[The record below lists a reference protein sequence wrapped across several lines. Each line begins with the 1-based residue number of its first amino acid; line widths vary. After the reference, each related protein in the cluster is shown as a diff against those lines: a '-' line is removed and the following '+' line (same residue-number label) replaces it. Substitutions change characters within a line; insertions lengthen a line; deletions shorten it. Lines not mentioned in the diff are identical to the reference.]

1 MICPPCRFSF
11 VAVSKSWFVFLWFF
25 GVMLHAT
32 AQVKPIDGIVFDKDT
47 KERIARVNIIN
58 LRTKESLYNNLQ
70 AEFHLNVKIGDQLVF
85 SKLNY
90 FNDTVTVK
98 NTISLAIYLKPS
110 SIMLNQ
116 VDIHDTLKTPA
127 ERLAAT
133 KRDYAKIYGS
143 LGDRDILS
151 TSPGGGAGISIDAL
165 WNIFSRSGRNAEHL
179 KNTIEHDYHENMID
193 YRFNKTLVSNITG
206 LKEPQLSEFMQRY
219 RPGYY
224 MVTTVSDYDFILS
237 IKANY
242 RRFMRN
248 PKRSYAPPPLPH
260 IEGSNNDK

>member
-1 MICPPCRFSF
+1 
-11 VAVSKSWFVFLWFF
+11 
-25 GVMLHAT
+25 
-32 AQVKPIDGIVFDKDT
+32 
-47 KERIARVNIIN
+47 
-58 LRTKESLYNNLQ
+58 
-70 AEFHLNVKIGDQLVF
+70 
-85 SKLNY
+85 
-90 FNDTVTVK
+90 
-98 NTISLAIYLKPS
+98 
-110 SIMLNQ
+110 MLNQ

-242 RRFMRN
+242 RRYMRN
-248 PKRSYAPPPLPH
+248 PKRTYSPPPLPH
-260 IEGSNNDK
+260 IKAEDDK